1 MEEIK
6 RKEKRVGTY
15 TFGAMLIIIGI
26 SVMIMTFTKMDLVK
40 YILMLWPVA
49 LIGFGIEIIYLS
61 SKSDIKMKI
70 DFASIILMCVVLFFT
85 GIFSIGNYFVN
96 KVLYDDEVKSFFI
109 DQYINNDEYG
119 KLMNKEVRIQVEDKD
134 KVTVTVVRN
143 KDYKDSSYA
152 RIRLKTNANGEIT
165 MRDAVNFKNEIYE
178 GITKTG
184 INLEKLPEFVK
195 KIEITIYTD
204 NINNVQYDGDIISL

>member
-165 MRDAVNFKNEIYE
+165 MRGAVNFKNEIYE